1 MAQGLC
7 GPEGARCAQWRP
19 GGDAQAVAARRR
31 FTKMGFG
38 GNAEPSYI
46 VPTAIATND
55 SRPDSRTRKDGVN
68 DLDFYIGN
76 EVGLAGK
83 GWRARAAP

>member
-1 MAQGLC
+1 
-7 GPEGARCAQWRP
+7 
-19 GGDAQAVAARRR
+19 
-31 FTKMGFG
+31 MGFG

-83 GWRARAAP
+83 GWRPRGPRPERASAPAGAEAL